1 MGGKQLLPSAKAGAV
16 AEEANGL
23 ISTAVAHHYFLH
35 LWKFFPVVVQL
46 KINLIS
52 QSDWRY

>member
-35 LWKFFPVVVQL
+35 LWKFFL
-46 KINLIS
+46 
-52 QSDWRY
+52 W